1 MSLTKAAS
9 QCLRLVVISRDAFGS
24 RRPHDLLPAEEET
37 MFHTNAFEGL
47 DDYSVNL
54 IRYKTRRLIGQAGF
68 SRSDQ
73 EDVEQD
79 LSLHLRRQLPKHN
92 PRKGTVKTFINTVL
106 DNKIRTMV
114 SARLTSQFDF
124 RQHDC
129 SLDEM
134 VEADA
139 GDKVSRAEAIDA
151 EEYLMATGRLNGRTL
166 DVVELRI
173 DVQCAIS
180 MLPADL
186 RDLCARLQEKTIVD
200 IAREDGV
207 SRHKIDELRRRIA
220 FLFLEHGL
228 DEYV

>member
-1 MSLTKAAS
+1 
-9 QCLRLVVISRDAFGS
+9 
-24 RRPHDLLPAEEET
+24 
-37 MFHTNAFEGL
+37 MFHTHPFEGL
-47 DDYSVNL
+47 DDYAVNL
-54 IRYKTRRLIGQAGF
+54 IRYKTRRLIGQAGYT
-68 SRSDQ
+68 RSDQ
-73 EDVEQD
+73 EDIEQD
-79 LSLHLRRQLPKHN
+79 LSIHLRQQLPKHD
-92 PRKGTVKTFINTVL
+92 PRKGTLKTFVNTVL

-134 VEADA
+134 IEADT
-139 GDKVSRAEAIDA
+139 GDTVSRTEAIDA
-151 EEYLMATGRLNGRTL
+151 EEYLMATGRLNRRTL

-173 DVQCAIS
+173 DVQCAVS

-186 RDLCARLQEKTIVD
+186 QDLCARLQERTIVD

-228 DEYV
+228 DQYV

>member
-1 MSLTKAAS
+1 MHLTN
-9 QCLRLVVISRDAFGS
+9 G
-24 RRPHDLLPAEEET
+24 
-37 MFHTNAFEGL
+37 FEGL
-47 DDYSVNL
+47 DDYSINL
-54 IRYKTRRLIGQAGF
+54 IRYKTRRLIGQAGYT
-68 SRSDQ
+68 RSDQ
-73 EDVEQD
+73 EDIEQD
-79 LSLHLRRQLPKHN
+79 LSIHLRQQLPKHD
-92 PRKGTVKTFINTVL
+92 PRKGTLKTFVNTVL

-134 VEADA
+134 IEADT
-139 GDKVSRAEAIDA
+139 GDTVSRAEAIDA
-151 EEYLMATGRLNGRTL
+151 EEYLMATGRLNRRTL
-166 DVVELRI
+166 DIVELRI
-173 DVQCAIS
+173 DVRCAVS

-186 RDLCARLQEKTIVD
+186 QDLCARLQERTIVD

-228 DEYV
+228 DQYV

>member
-1 MSLTKAAS
+1 
-9 QCLRLVVISRDAFGS
+9 
-24 RRPHDLLPAEEET
+24 
-37 MFHTNAFEGL
+37 MFHTNPFEGL
-47 DDYSVNL
+47 DDYARNL

-68 SRSDQ
+68 TRSDQ
-73 EDVEQD
+73 EDIEQD
-79 LSLHLRRQLPKHN
+79 LSLHLRQQLPKHN
-92 PRKGTVKTFINTVL
+92 PRKGTLKTFINTVL

-134 VEADA
+134 VEADT

-151 EEYLMATGRLNGRTL
+151 EEYLMATGRLNRRTL

-180 MLPADL
+180 TLPADL